1 MIGHQAPREDTA
13 VRGESFLDL
22 FQEEQVVFSIEEDA
36 LLIVTPV
43 VNVIE
48 ITRNEAHG
56 DCLLA
61 GWVVVRRLFL
71 IVDSRRTTGGRKSAC
86 LLP

>member
-22 FQEEQVVFSIEEDA
+22 FQEEQVIFSVEENA
-36 LLIVTPV
+36 LLIVAPV

-48 ITRNEAHG
+48 ITRNEAHI
-56 DCLLA
+56 D
-61 GWVVVRRLFL
+61 R
-71 IVDSRRTTGGRKSAC
+71 
-86 LLP
+86 